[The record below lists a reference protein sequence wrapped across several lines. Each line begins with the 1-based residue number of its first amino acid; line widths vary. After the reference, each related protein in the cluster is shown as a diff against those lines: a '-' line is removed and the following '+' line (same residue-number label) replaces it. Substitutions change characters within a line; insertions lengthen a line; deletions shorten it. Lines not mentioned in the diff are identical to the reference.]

1 MTKYA
6 VAPMELPAVEIAD
19 SDEVFPVR
27 RIYCVGRN
35 YAEHAREMGSD
46 PDRDPPF
53 FFMKPN
59 NTIIADGAD
68 FPYPSKSENV
78 HFEIELVVV
87 RPAVQ
92 SKAALTSRLQVPGWS
107 VAE

>member
-1 MTKYA
+1 MTGYVVEPMNLPTVA
-6 VAPMELPAVEIAD
+6 VAGT
-19 SDEVFPVR
+19 DEVFPVR

-59 NTIIADGAD
+59 NTIIADNSD

-78 HFEIELVVV
+78 HYEMELVVAIGKGGKDI
-87 RPAVQ
+87 P
-92 SKAALTSRLQVPGWS
+92 
-107 VAE
+107 